1 MIRKKYVNQERLM
14 SCCNVDIS
22 ESEQILFE
30 GMVRWHR
37 NLHLADSELQTLLKE
52 VNKENMLDVEEHM
65 SPLPQNLRTFLTK
78 KLKDRSLKGQ
88 FSVNEILQN
97 ILPSIKDLYDEKL
110 DERNNKEEEDDNFDN
125 EMGAASAFAG
135 INSHDLLFYRNTFM
149 PAALYFIYRKVHKH
163 SNYGKEERL
172 MQEVFG
178 IGTGSKTVNFT
189 PEVVPFCDM
198 CKSEISLGTLSQEQQ
213 HNLNI
218 KVFKQQVCDNF
229 IIEGFLYSC
238 SDSFVFFTSKE
249 EENASDDVSAFNPFS
264 PKDEESIRE
273 RSPSHTNL
281 NPVLRDEETKSYEC
295 PICSKRF
302 SRVDFVE
309 YHKKLFHKE
318 ESDPKTFLENNSE
331 LVLSNITRNAVIP
344 QFVEDKDVDLMITF
358 DKGEISPDDCDQ
370 IDTEESS
377 SKKRKRGVRKVLKYP
392 K

>member
-1 MIRKKYVNQERLM
+1 MSLRDKLLKKVDMIRKKYVNQERLM

-149 PAALYFIYRKVHKH
+149 PAALYF
-163 SNYGKEERL
+163 
-172 MQEVFG
+172 
-178 IGTGSKTVNFT
+178 
-189 PEVVPFCDM
+189 D
-198 CKSEISLGTLSQEQQ
+198 
-213 HNLNI
+213 
-218 KVFKQQVCDNF
+218 
-229 IIEGFLYSC
+229 
-238 SDSFVFFTSKE
+238 
-249 EENASDDVSAFNPFS
+249 
-264 PKDEESIRE
+264 
-273 RSPSHTNL
+273 
-281 NPVLRDEETKSYEC
+281 
-295 PICSKRF
+295 
-302 SRVDFVE
+302 
-309 YHKKLFHKE
+309 
-318 ESDPKTFLENNSE
+318 
-331 LVLSNITRNAVIP
+331 
-344 QFVEDKDVDLMITF
+344 
-358 DKGEISPDDCDQ
+358 
-370 IDTEESS
+370 
-377 SKKRKRGVRKVLKYP
+377 
-392 K
+392 